1 MNVKILIVDDDPIV
15 LDSCKRVFEAE
26 GFEVSLVPSADQ
38 ALTAME
44 NNAFDILLIDVKM
57 PERDGMYLIR
67 AVKKQWPEVPIV
79 VMSGY
84 PTPETIAEGLHLG
97 AEEFI
102 AKPFTPDEL
111 LKIVHEVL
119 QKGEDHENKKSFGD

>member
-1 MNVKILIVDDDPIV
+1 MNAKIVIVDDDPIV
-15 LDSCKRVFEAE
+15 LASCKRVFEAE
-26 GFEVSLVPSADQ
+26 GFEVYLVPSADQ
-38 ALTAME
+38 ALKVME
-44 NNAFDILLIDVKM
+44 NNIIDILLIDIKM
-57 PERDGMYLIR
+57 PERDGMYLTR

-84 PTPETIAEGLHLG
+84 PTPETIAEGLTLG

-111 LKIVHEVL
+111 LKTVRRVL
-119 QKGEDHENKKSFGD
+119 QRGKGHEDKKSSGD